1 MDRLKPLAALGGVG
15 SVVGHY
21 VLNGA
26 GVFALADWVMV
37 NIDLLLP
44 LATTL
49 QHRIAPNV
57 GWLDQSLLNQVILAL
72 SVVFVLVTVMRI
84 ARRTFD

>member
-1 MDRLKPLAALGGVG
+1 MGRLKPLAALGGAG
-15 SVVGHY
+15 SLVGHY
-21 VLNGA
+21 LFNGA

-49 QHRIAPNV
+49 QHRIAPKV

-72 SVVFVLVTVMRI
+72 SVVFILVTVTRL